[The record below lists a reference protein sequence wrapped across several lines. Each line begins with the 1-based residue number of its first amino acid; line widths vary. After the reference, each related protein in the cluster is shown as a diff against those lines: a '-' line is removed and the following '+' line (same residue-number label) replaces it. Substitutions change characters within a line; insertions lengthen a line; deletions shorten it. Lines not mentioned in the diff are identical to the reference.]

1 MVSLSPSATPHRHH
15 VGLGVLA
22 HHGDAMG
29 AVAQRAEA
37 GDVVG
42 VQMGVD
48 GLDQLE
54 VELADQAADSGRPS
68 PAPDR

>member
-1 MVSLSPSATPHRHH
+1 MVSLLAVGEPHRHD
-15 VGLGVLA
+15 VGLGLLA
-22 HHGDAMG
+22 HHGDAVG

-48 GLDQLE
+48 RLDQL
-54 VELADQAADSGRPS
+54 AGR
-68 PAPDR
+68 ARG